1 MRFHER
7 IKTAFGASMNI
18 LFAYVKAIDWLNER
32 LGKLSAFFIMASCL
46 IAAGNAV
53 VRLLIPTFSSNAF
66 IEIQWYLFGAAVM
79 LTASWVLMVNEHVRV
94 DVMYGRFENRGKVIL
109 DIIGMVFFLLSMS
122 VLCMW
127 LSWPFFL
134 DKFNS
139 GEMSQNAGGLIRWPV
154 ALMLPLGFA
163 LLSLQGISEIIKR
176 VGWLNGSYNM
186 DVHYEKPLQ

>member
-1 MRFHER
+1 
-7 IKTAFGASMNI
+7 MNI
-18 LFAYVKAIDWLNER
+18 LFAYVKAIDWLNVR

-53 VRLLIPTFSSNAF
+53 VRLVAPSFSSNAF
-66 IEIQWYLFGAAVM
+66 LEIQWYLFGAAVM
-79 LTASWVLMVNEHVRV
+79 LTSSWVLMVNEHVRV
-94 DVMYGRFENRGKVIL
+94 DVMYGRFQNRGKVIL
-109 DIIGMVFFLLSMS
+109 DIFGLIFFLLSMS
-122 VLCMW
+122 VLCAL

-134 DKFNS
+134 EKFNS
-139 GEMSQNAGGLIRWPV
+139 NEMSQNAGGLIRWPV

-163 LLSLQGISEIIKR
+163 MLSLQGISEVIKR